1 MEFARLLALRA
12 VIRVEILDNRP
23 KQSLKS
29 VIRDGLKFLSLVLA
43 PLQRVRLDRIVADYD
58 SEPNHAFARRSCGV
72 HSIIPPKDGRPTT
85 KPARGHFRRLM
96 QTRFDEE
103 AYRDRVQVETVISM
117 VKRRLEPC
125 VRGRTVW
132 TQRYELRLKV
142 LTHNVMMPLRIR
154 LFYRAFL
161 IRMALSRI

>member
-1 MEFARLLALRA
+1 
-12 VIRVEILDNRP
+12 
-23 KQSLKS
+23 
-29 VIRDGLKFLSLVLA
+29 LVLA